1 MSKALK
7 MIIAVAVILTGL
19 ASMGAV
25 GLRDS
30 LKRPEFCVL
39 CHPDPYYTSWEDS
52 ERLAA
57 AHAKAAIPCQT
68 CHPVG
73 VGTAIQNIVTQ
84 ISGDY
89 RLRRMRVKKEACF
102 RCHAHANYAELIE
115 RTDDIGPDTGT
126 VREAPKDGERSA
138 NWHLAQ
144 NPHRAYHYG
153 EVDCH
158 LCHRMH
164 RASEDYCSE
173 CHEPATSAAEW
184 ILQERKE
191 GQEII
196 APGGVPRV
204 L

>member
-7 MIIAVAVILTGL
+7 TIIAVAVILTGL
-19 ASMGAV
+19 ASMGVV

-102 RCHAHANYAELIE
+102 RCHAHANYADLIE
-115 RTDDIGPDTGT
+115 RTDDIGPDTGA

-144 NPHRAYHYG
+144 NPHRVYHYG

>member
-1 MSKALK
+1 MSRALK
-7 MIIAVAVILTGL
+7 VIVAVAVLLAGL

-25 GLRDS
+25 GLRDG

-52 ERLAA
+52 EHLAA
-57 AHAKAAIPCQT
+57 AHGRAAIPCQI
-68 CHPVG
+68 CHPRG
-73 VGTAIQNIVTQ
+73 VATAVQNIVTQ

-89 RLRRMRVKKEACF
+89 RLRRMRIKKEACF
-102 RCHAHANYAELIE
+102 RCHAHADYAELIE
-115 RTDDIGPDTGT
+115 RTDHIGPGAGAI
-126 VREAPKDGERSA
+126 REAPKEGERSA
-138 NWHLAQ
+138 NWYLAQ

-153 EVDCH
+153 EVECH

-184 ILQERKE
+184 ILQERRE
-191 GQEII
+191 GQEIVS
-196 APGGVPRV
+196 PGGIPRGS
-204 L
+204 

>member
-7 MIIAVAVILTGL
+7 TIIAVAVILTGL
-19 ASMGAV
+19 ASMGVV

-52 ERLAA
+52 ESLAA

-115 RTDDIGPDTGT
+115 RTDDIGPYPGT
-126 VREAPKDGERSA
+126 VGEARKDRERSA

-191 GQEII
+191 GQEIM